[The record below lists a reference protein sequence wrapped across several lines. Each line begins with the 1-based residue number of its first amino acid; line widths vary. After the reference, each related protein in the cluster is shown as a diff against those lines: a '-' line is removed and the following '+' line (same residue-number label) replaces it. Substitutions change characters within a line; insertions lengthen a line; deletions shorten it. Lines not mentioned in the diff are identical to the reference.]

1 MPLKSIALLA
11 CSLLLFTSCNDP
23 FQARVTIYD
32 KNITKIPCLAYN
44 PTINSPLHNALK
56 KMYHFDKN
64 CPFRLHLGYKNNIVC
79 KSTFNVPS
87 KVNSAFPR
95 AYIRL
100 DVQKGF
106 KMIYTYYKD
115 LKDEATYDDLKAAFE
130 RLKKDIL

>member
-1 MPLKSIALLA
+1 MSLKNIVFLVCSFFLL
-11 CSLLLFTSCNDP
+11 SSCKSP
-23 FQARVTIYD
+23 YKARITFYD
-32 KNITKIPCLAYN
+32 KNITKIPCLAYT
-44 PTINSPLHNALK
+44 PSLNSPLHKALK
-56 KMYHFDKN
+56 KLYPFNNN

-79 KSTFNVPS
+79 NSIYNVPQKTTS
-87 KVNSAFPR
+87 NFPR

-115 LKDEATYDDLKAAFE
+115 LEDKATLKDLKEAFN